1 MREQFQRTEMLIGE
15 EALNKLFKAHVAVF
29 GIGGVGG
36 YVVEALAR
44 AGIGALTLVD
54 HDTVSESNLNRQIIA
69 THDTIGKLK
78 VEVAKERVLSI
89 NTDCKVTTYP
99 FFVLPDKESKEP
111 SLIYVD
117 EQAENRDSGEQSTA
131 CDVSSDAAD
140 KQKIAVS
147 FSGYDYIVDAIDTVT
162 GKLGIIEKAKREG
175 VPIISCMGT
184 GNKMDPTAFQVADL
198 YQTTV
203 CPLAKVMRKELRKRG
218 IESLKVVYST
228 EEPIKPVKQAEQDNA
243 GTDKTDSKV
252 RPKDVPGS
260 NSFTPAAAGLVIAS
274 EVVKDLIA

>member
-1 MREQFQRTEMLIGE
+1 MKEQFQRTEMLIGK
-15 EALNKLFKAHVAVF
+15 EALEKLFRAHVAVF
-29 GIGGVGG
+29 GVGGVGG

-44 AGIGALTLVD
+44 AGIGALTLID
-54 HDTVSESNLNRQIIA
+54 HDTVSESNLNRQILA
-69 THDTIGKLK
+69 THDTIGQSK
-78 VEVAKERVLSI
+78 VEVAKERILSI
-89 NTDCKVTTYP
+89 NPDCKVSTMP
-99 FFVLPDKESKEP
+99 VFVLTAAAKEKAAAEAPDP
-111 SLIYVD
+111 
-117 EQAENRDSGEQSTA
+117 ENEKLDFKSIDSF
-131 CDVSSDAAD
+131 D
-140 KQKIAVS
+140 
-147 FSGYDYIVDAIDTVT
+147 FSCYDYVVDAIDTVT
-162 GKLGIIEKAKREG
+162 GKLAIIEKAKREE
-175 VPIISCMGT
+175 VKVISCMGT
-184 GNKMDPTAFQVADL
+184 GNKMDPSAFRAADI